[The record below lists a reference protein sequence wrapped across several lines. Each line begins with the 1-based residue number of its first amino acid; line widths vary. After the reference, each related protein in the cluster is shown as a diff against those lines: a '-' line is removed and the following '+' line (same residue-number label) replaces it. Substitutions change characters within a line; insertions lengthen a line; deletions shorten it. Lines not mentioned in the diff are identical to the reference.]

1 MQNKTLNI
9 PTIFKE
15 IIIHDKEMDTL
26 RKNIFE
32 ADAVSI
38 DVGKLIR
45 TKKKQ
50 RIQMSRLAQIAITPE
65 K

>member
-45 TKKKQ
+45 TKRKQ